1 MSKILGIV
9 NALGESDDA
18 QFTSEEINDGSS
30 GSYRVTYN
38 TPFSKTPV
46 TLVSLVN
53 SAQGMGYRIT
63 PHSEGFEI
71 YVTQDLGNGPA
82 PAKASFNFS
91 AWSDSKG

>member
-18 QFTSEEINDGSS
+18 QFTSEEINNGSS

-38 TPFSKTPV
+38 NAFSKTPV

-63 PHSEGFEI
+63 PHSKGFEI
-71 YVTQDLGNGPA
+71 YVTQDLGNGPV

-91 AWSDSKG
+91 AWSDSRG